1 MSYVLV
7 QHLDPEHQSIL
18 TQLIQRATS
27 LPVFEA
33 VDGASVDPDCV
44 YVIPP
49 NRELRIVGGALR
61 LKELEQPRGPRLL
74 IDTFLASLAEDQRGR
89 CAGVL
94 LAGTGSDGT
103 LGLKAIRAA
112 GGLTFA
118 QSPSS
123 TEFGAMP
130 ASAIEAGFVD
140 QVLPPAELAAELVAR
155 CGLRPGGSEA
165 QVDPALLRRVCQAV
179 FAQTGHDF
187 SQYKTG
193 TVQRRVERRIT
204 MTRAR
209 SWEDYITLLEANR
222 VETEALFADLLIGV
236 TSFFR
241 DPLAFEALQKQVVP
255 KLFAGKASGEVIRV
269 WVAGCATGEEAYSVG
284 ILLEEARRAQ
294 GSAVKIQIFATD
306 LDKEAI
312 AHARAGLYAQTAREA
327 ITPERLAAFF
337 TFDPGTNR
345 LRVSKDIRDILI
357 FSEHDLV
364 RSPPFSRLDLVVC
377 RNLLIYLE
385 PELQERVLGL
395 FRYALLPGGY
405 LFLGNS
411 ESTLAEEFSVVDRE
425 AKIFQ
430 RAAHHERGRSVPAS
444 GVTAMRNAPLLV
456 GAVRGP
462 PKASARELTE
472 RALLGEYAPSAVLVD
487 ALGSIRYL
495 HGRTGRY
502 LEPAPG
508 DVDTNVLKMAREGLR
523 HVLSAAL
530 PQAAATGVEVREAG
544 LRVKTNGDY
553 SLVNLRVRPL
563 GPASLNAILIIFE
576 EPGTSDAAERSA
588 LSEPS
593 DRPLTDV
600 VSALKEDLRQK
611 EQHLEATIAALE
623 TTNDA
628 LRITN
633 EEMQSTNEE
642 LQSTNEELETSKEEL
657 QSVNEELA
665 TVNAELRE
673 KITALAR
680 TSNDLNNLLAGTGIA
695 TIFVDQLL
703 RIQRF
708 TPAATQVINLIP
720 GDLGR
725 PIGDLVPNL
734 STYDR
739 LEEDLRA
746 VLTDLEPRERQ
757 VEAKTGAWYSLRI
770 RPYRTSENVVE
781 GAVINFL
788 DISAIKRAEDQALD
802 LGRLSRLAAVVRDAR
817 DAIMVQGP
825 LGKLLAWNF
834 AAEQLYGWTEAEALN
849 LSSEALVPEP
859 LRAEAAERASRL
871 GRGEAVEPIK
881 TQRIRRDGEVI
892 AVWSMATA
900 LTGGSLAPYA
910 FALIE
915 RREPA

>member
-1 MSYVLV
+1 MD
-7 QHLDPEHQSIL
+7 Q
-18 TQLIQRATS
+18 T
-27 LPVFEA
+27 
-33 VDGASVDPDCV
+33 VDPQEGLSQWSEGERSV
-44 YVIPP
+44 
-49 NRELRIVGGALR
+49 E
-61 LKELEQPRGPRLL
+61 
-74 IDTFLASLAEDQRGR
+74 TLAE
-89 CAGVL
+89 L
-94 LAGTGSDGT
+94 P
-103 LGLKAIRAA
+103 AI
-112 GGLTFA
+112 
-118 QSPSS
+118 
-123 TEFGAMP
+123 
-130 ASAIEAGFVD
+130 IE
-140 QVLPPAELAAELVAR
+140 
-155 CGLRPGGSEA
+155 
-165 QVDPALLRRVCQAV
+165 LLRRRC
-179 FAQTGHDF
+179 GIDF
-187 SQYKTG
+187 SLYKMSTLS
-193 TVQRRVERRIT
+193 RRVGQRIAHGQDASAQAYLQRVGEDECERN
-204 MTRAR
+204 
-209 SWEDYITLLEANR
+209 SLCN
-222 VETEALFADLLIGV
+222 DLLINV
-236 TSFFR
+236 TGFFR
-241 DPLAFEALQKQVVP
+241 DPAVFTQLAD
-255 KLFAGKASGEVIRV
+255 EVLPDLLRGRDAADELRL
-269 WVAGCATGEEAYSVG
+269 WSAGCATGEEAYSVG
-284 ILLEEARRAQ
+284 ILLEEARRAN

-312 AHARAGLYAQTAREA
+312 ARARSGLYAQTAREA

-357 FSEHDLV
+357 FSEHDLA

-385 PELQERVLGL
+385 PELQERVLAL

-430 RAAHHERGRSVPAS
+430 RAANGERGRSVPAS

-725 PIGDLVPNL
+725 PIQDLVPNL

-746 VLTDLEPRERQ
+746 VLADLEPRERQ

-781 GAVINFL
+781 GAVINFF
-788 DISAIKRAEDQALD
+788 DISAIKCVED
-802 LGRLSRLAAVVRDAR
+802 
-817 DAIMVQGP
+817 
-825 LGKLLAWNF
+825 
-834 AAEQLYGWTEAEALN
+834 
-849 LSSEALVPEP
+849 
-859 LRAEAAERASRL
+859 
-871 GRGEAVEPIK
+871 
-881 TQRIRRDGEVI
+881 
-892 AVWSMATA
+892 
-900 LTGGSLAPYA
+900 
-910 FALIE
+910 
-915 RREPA
+915 